1 MSLISQNQREVWHRG
16 YTTADVVEALL
27 VSYTSSGEKLR
38 IVNTVVTDPRLMPVC
53 LLPWIG
59 WDGCL
64 PPPPSSFVV
73 GGGRE
78 EELLVRTCYSFYT
91 YICLTLPCTPTRR
104 HLLHT
109 IPAPLQRPWTAQEE
123 EPREKKKK
131 NEKRRRRKR
140 ENKHKNKPDK
150 KEYKRG
156 NISGNGGRGSHV
168 HAAAGC
174 GYLLAFH
181 LSCTDIKVQ
190 LN

>member
-109 IPAPLQRPWTAQEE
+109 IPAPLQRPLDRARRRAKGEE
-123 EPREKKKK
+123 EEEEERE
-131 NEKRRRRKR
+131 E
-140 ENKHKNKPDK
+140 E
-150 KEYKRG
+150 EEEEEG
-156 NISGNGGRGSHV
+156 E
-168 HAAAGC
+168 
-174 GYLLAFH
+174 
-181 LSCTDIKVQ
+181 
-190 LN
+190 

>member
-109 IPAPLQRPWTAQEE
+109 IPAPLQRPPG
-123 EPREKKKK
+123 PRKKKS
-131 NEKRRRRKR
+131 RRRRR
-140 ENKHKNKPDK
+140 RRRTR
-150 KEYKRG
+150 RG
-156 NISGNGGRGSHV
+156 GGGRGRISTRISPTKKNTR
-168 HAAAGC
+168 G
-174 GYLLAFH
+174 GISQETG
-181 LSCTDIKVQ
+181 LSCTCCCGLRIPPSFPFIMY
-190 LN
+190 